1 MCAVCS
7 ARPLSQMIFM
17 SSSTC
22 RSEANKSTPLC
33 VRFLFNYIISFD
45 LMIFEAFVFP
55 SRRVD
60 NSGEE
65 SQIAHTSV
73 AMHTESHGTFCS
85 SFESHTRIDVMSME
99 NMRRSNCVR
108 CDLYAHSKKPTQLIH
123 LNFVPHSTCNT
134 KYYNFQIVWRSTNSS
149 VAILW
154 ISAQLYA
161 DAQLHTN
168 AVISFTHS

>member
-1 MCAVCS
+1 MNMLDKYESAMRNYCEFDANKLNKWMCAVCS

-108 CDLYAHSKKPTQLIH
+108 CDFVCTQQEANAAHSFEFRATFYMQH
-123 LNFVPHSTCNT
+123 E
-134 KYYNFQIVWRSTNSS
+134 
-149 VAILW
+149 IL
-154 ISAQLYA
+154 
-161 DAQLHTN
+161 
-168 AVISFTHS
+168 